1 MKKMMVMLLILA
13 AIISCSDDAKIPD
26 AVSEIPVEVEV
37 VRFDKTFAKSS
48 MAELPKLKKEFPYL
62 FAKQYDDAYWAN
74 KFQDTLQQELNRE
87 VAKAF
92 PDFDEE
98 KVALENVFKHIKYYY
113 PKQPDPKVIT
123 IISEVDYRNKVVLAD
138 SLLIV
143 ALDTYLGADHYF
155 YGNIAKFQS
164 RYFEPN
170 QIDIDVAYAFA
181 REHTAL
187 PQGNTFL
194 SQMIYEG
201 KLVYFAKQLLSLKT
215 EYEVLG
221 FTQDEYVFSQ
231 ENEKN
236 VWEYFVS
243 KELLY
248 ATDRKLGT
256 RFLDPA
262 PFSKFYLAFDNE
274 TPGRI
279 GRYIGYEIVKSYME
293 NSDVP
298 LKTMLVQ
305 DAATI
310 FASAKYKPKK
320 S

>member
-1 MKKMMVMLLILA
+1 MKKFMVLVLVLA
-13 AIISCSDDAKIPD
+13 VTISCVDDGKIPE
-26 AVSEIPVEVEV
+26 AVSKIPVEVEV
-37 VRFDKTFAKSS
+37 VRFDSIFAKSS
-48 MAELPKLKKEFPYL
+48 MAGLPKLKKEFPYL

-87 VAKAF
+87 VGSAF

-98 KVALENVFKHIKYYY
+98 KIALENLFKHIKYYY
-113 PKQPDPKVIT
+113 PKQPNPKVIT
-123 IISEVDYRNKVVLAD
+123 ITSEVDYRNKVVLAD

-143 ALDTYLGADHYF
+143 ALDTYLGEDHYF
-155 YGNIAKFQS
+155 YGNIAKFQK
-164 RYFEPN
+164 RYFEPK

-181 REHTAL
+181 REHTAI

-194 SQMIYEG
+194 SQLIYEG
-201 KLVYFAKQLLSLKT
+201 KLVYFAKQLLSLKE

-221 FTQDEYVFSQ
+221 FTQKEFTFSQ
-231 ENEKN
+231 ENEVN
-236 VWEYFVS
+236 VWQYFVS

-248 ATDRKLGT
+248 ATDRKLGA

-310 FASAKYKPKK
+310 FANAKYKP
-320 S
+320 